1 MGEVGLYGLY
11 VCHPPA
17 HMQTGKLGLLI
28 DWE

>member
-11 VCHPPA
+11 ACHPPA

-28 DWE
+28 DSG